1 MTPTIYTYDSLWG
14 HCNSQEVGIVQSGAG
29 RYLCGWIV
37 IIVTNKNLLS
47 QMKCVE
53 ARGRETPGFFCLIM
67 SFQQRGFSLGAS
79 AGVHQQGHFSWV
91 ASAGALRQGASA
103 GALRQGHID
112 RGTSTGGFGRVTSAG
127 GIRQGYIDRRIWQG
141 ATVGV
146 HQQGC
151 FGRVLQQGYINGGFG
166 RGTSTF
172 SKYYEFPVTIN
183 GNIRL
188 YCGTT
193 RKRRQEKEKEDKKKK
208 TRERLQEKAIE
219 R

>member
-14 HCNSQEVGIVQSGAG
+14 HYNSQEVGIVRSGAG

-53 ARGRETPGFFCLIM
+53 ARGRETPGFFVLSC
-67 SFQQRGFSLGAS
+67 RFSRGAS
-79 AGVHQQGHFSWV
+79 AW
-91 ASAGALRQGASA
+91 ALRQGD
-103 GALRQGHID
+103 IN
-112 RGTSTGGFGRVTSAG
+112 RVTSAG
-127 GIRQGYIDRRIWQG
+127 SLRQGR
-141 ATVGV
+141 
-146 HQQGC
+146 
-151 FGRVLQQGYINGGFG
+151 FGRGPRQRGFGRGLRQGGFG
-166 RGTSTF
+166 RGASAGGRFGRGASTF

-193 RKRRQEKEKEDKKKK
+193 RKRRQEKDYKRK
-208 TRERLQEKAIE
+208 Q
-219 R
+219 

>member
-1 MTPTIYTYDSLWG
+1 M
-14 HCNSQEVGIVQSGAG
+14 
-29 RYLCGWIV
+29 
-37 IIVTNKNLLS
+37 
-47 QMKCVE
+47 
-53 ARGRETPGFFCLIM
+53 
-67 SFQQRGFSLGAS
+67 
-79 AGVHQQGHFSWV
+79 
-91 ASAGALRQGASA
+91 GALQFARSRYCAEWGGTVSLRVDSDYRHKQESFKPNEMCGSPRSRDTGLFLSYHVVSA
-103 GALRQGHID
+103 EGHRQGHID
-112 RGTSTGGFGRVTSAG
+112 RGTSTGGFGRVTSAR

-166 RGTSTF
+166 RGASTF

-193 RKRRQEKEKEDKKKK
+193 RKRRQEKDY
-208 TRERLQEKAIE
+208 
-219 R
+219 

>member
-14 HCNSQEVGIVQSGAG
+14 HYNSQEVGIVRSGAG

-53 ARGRETPGFFCLIM
+53 ARGRETPGFFVLSCRF
-67 SFQQRGFSLGAS
+67 SRGT
-79 AGVHQQGHFSWV
+79 
-91 ASAGALRQGASA
+91 SA

-112 RGTSTGGFGRVTSAG
+112 RRLRQGASAGGFGRVTSAG

-151 FGRVLQQGYINGGFG
+151 FGRGGGASAGALREGGFG

-193 RKRRQEKEKEDKKKK
+193 RKRRQEKDYKRK
-208 TRERLQEKAIE
+208 Q
-219 R
+219 

>member
-14 HCNSQEVGIVQSGAG
+14 HYNSQEVGIVRSGAG

-67 SFQQRGFSLGAS
+67 SFQQRDFG
-79 AGVHQQGHFSWV
+79 
-91 ASAGALRQGASA
+91 RGASA
-103 GALRQGHID
+103 GAHRQEA
-112 RGTSTGGFGRVTSAG
+112 SAGGFGRVTSAG

-151 FGRVLQQGYINGGFG
+151 FGRGGRFG
-166 RGTSTF
+166 RGS
-172 SKYYEFPVTIN
+172 PR
-183 GNIRL
+183 GGL
-188 YCGTT
+188 
-193 RKRRQEKEKEDKKKK
+193 RQGDFNFFKI
-208 TRERLQEKAIE
+208 L
-219 R
+219 

>member
-53 ARGRETPGFFCLIM
+53 ARGRETPGFFVLSCRFGRGTSAGAL
-67 SFQQRGFSLGAS
+67 QQGAT
-79 AGVHQQGHFSWV
+79 AGVHQQG
-91 ASAGALRQGASA
+91 ASAGMLQQGCFGRGAHRQGHIGRGTSAGVHQQGASA
-103 GALRQGHID
+103 GALRQG
-112 RGTSTGGFGRVTSAG
+112 S
-127 GIRQGYIDRRIWQG
+127 
-141 ATVGV
+141 
-146 HQQGC
+146 
-151 FGRVLQQGYINGGFG
+151 FG

-193 RKRRQEKEKEDKKKK
+193 RKRRQEKDDKRK
-208 TRERLQEKAIE
+208 Q
-219 R
+219 

>member
-91 ASAGALRQGASA
+91 ASAGALRQGRFGRGLRQRGFGRGASA
-103 GALRQGHID
+103 GGCFGRGALRQ
-112 RGTSTGGFGRVTSAG
+112 
-127 GIRQGYIDRRIWQG
+127 
-141 ATVGV
+141 
-146 HQQGC
+146 
-151 FGRVLQQGYINGGFG
+151 
-166 RGTSTF
+166 GTSTF

-193 RKRRQEKEKEDKKKK
+193 RKRRQEKDYKRK
-208 TRERLQEKAIE
+208 Q
-219 R
+219 

>member
-1 MTPTIYTYDSLWG
+1 M
-14 HCNSQEVGIVQSGAG
+14 
-29 RYLCGWIV
+29 
-37 IIVTNKNLLS
+37 
-47 QMKCVE
+47 
-53 ARGRETPGFFCLIM
+53 
-67 SFQQRGFSLGAS
+67 
-79 AGVHQQGHFSWV
+79 
-91 ASAGALRQGASA
+91 GALQFARSWYCAEWSGTVSLRVDSDYRHKQESFKPNEMCGSPRSRDTGLFLSYHVVSA
-103 GALRQGHID
+103 EGLRQGHID
-112 RGTSTGGFGRVTSAG
+112 RRLRQGASAGGFGRVTSAG

-151 FGRVLQQGYINGGFG
+151 FGRGGASAGALREGGFG

-193 RKRRQEKEKEDKKKK
+193 RERRQEKDYKRK
-208 TRERLQEKAIE
+208 Q
-219 R
+219 

>member
-1 MTPTIYTYDSLWG
+1 MGALQFARSWYCAEWSGTVSLRVDSDYR
-14 HCNSQEVGIVQSGAG
+14 HKQESFKPNEM
-29 RYLCGWIV
+29 CGSPRSRD
-37 IIVTNKNLLS
+37 TGLFLS
-47 QMKCVE
+47 YHVV
-53 ARGRETPGFFCLIM
+53 
-67 SFQQRGFSLGAS
+67 S
-79 AGVHQQGHFSWV
+79 AEG
-91 ASAGALRQGASA
+91 LRQGASA
-103 GALRQGHID
+103 
-112 RGTSTGGFGRVTSAG
+112 GGFGRVTSAG

-151 FGRVLQQGYINGGFG
+151 FGRGGGASAGALREGGFG

-193 RKRRQEKEKEDKKKK
+193 RKRRQEKDYKRK
-208 TRERLQEKAIE
+208 Q
-219 R
+219 

>member
-1 MTPTIYTYDSLWG
+1 MTPTIYTYDSLGG

-91 ASAGALRQGASA
+91 ASAGALQQRGFGRGASAGCYSRGTSTGMLRQGASA
-103 GALRQGHID
+103 GCYS
-112 RGTSTGGFGRVTSAG
+112 RGTSTGGLGRDASAG
-127 GIRQGYIDRRIWQG
+127 SLQL
-141 ATVGV
+141 
-146 HQQGC
+146 
-151 FGRVLQQGYINGGFG
+151 GRFG
-166 RGTSTF
+166 RGS
-172 SKYYEFPVTIN
+172 PR
-183 GNIRL
+183 GGL
-188 YCGTT
+188 
-193 RKRRQEKEKEDKKKK
+193 RQGRFYFFKI
-208 TRERLQEKAIE
+208 L
-219 R
+219 

>member
-14 HCNSQEVGIVQSGAG
+14 YCNSQEVGIVRSGAG

-53 ARGRETPGFFCLIM
+53 ARGRETPGFLSYHIT
-67 SFQQRGFSLGAS
+67 S
-79 AGVHQQGHFSWV
+79 AGVHRQE
-91 ASAGALRQGASA
+91 ASAGGFGRGLRQGASA
-103 GALRQGHID
+103 GGFGRGLRQG
-112 RGTSTGGFGRVTSAG
+112 RFGRGASAG
-127 GIRQGYIDRRIWQG
+127 ALRE
-141 ATVGV
+141 
-146 HQQGC
+146 
-151 FGRVLQQGYINGGFG
+151 GGFG

-193 RKRRQEKEKEDKKKK
+193 RKRRQEKDYKRK
-208 TRERLQEKAIE
+208 Q
-219 R
+219 